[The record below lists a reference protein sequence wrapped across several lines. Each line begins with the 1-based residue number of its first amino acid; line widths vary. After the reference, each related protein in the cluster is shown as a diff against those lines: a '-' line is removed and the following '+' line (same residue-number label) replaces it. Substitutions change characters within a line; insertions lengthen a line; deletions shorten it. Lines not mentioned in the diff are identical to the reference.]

1 MDNKSDLKSAGS
13 KSNRIDSWTKVG
25 LWLFVPGVILT
36 ILEFTILHY
45 LINSEWVESTLKDWG
60 GVMIV
65 PLILIG
71 YGALFL
77 LPVLLVAIGSFFIK
91 FKVIRSI
98 LELALIAAGRV
109 ARLILVPLSFVLF
122 LALGCFFLYVAYL
135 FVLWA
140 GLIGTLLLV
149 IAILLFVLVIIS
161 LSRR

>member
-36 ILEFTILHY
+36 ILELTILHY
-45 LINSEWVESTLKDWG
+45 LKNSESAESALDSWFPLMTL
-60 GVMIV
+60 
-65 PLILIG
+65 PILLAV
-71 YGALFL
+71 YGAFLL

-91 FKVIRSI
+91 FRVIRSI

-149 IAILLFVLVIIS
+149 IAILLFLLVIIS